1 MEAFYC
7 VSINL
12 LMTPETTDCILH
24 TVENSMVVGA
34 GIHKLYHLTFSGFVF
49 LLSFYLL
56 SNKTSN
62 VLIVQS
68 SNM

>member
-1 MEAFYC
+1 
-7 VSINL
+7 
-12 LMTPETTDCILH
+12 
-24 TVENSMVVGA
+24 MVVGA